1 MFPPRVSGIESII
14 MISPVDIIQRKRD
27 GGEHSPKELSAFI
40 EAFMA
45 DEVADY
51 QMSAWLM
58 AALLKG
64 LTMDETLALTDALL
78 ASGSRLDLSGLGRRV
93 VDKHSTGGVGD
104 KVSLVLAPLVASCGA
119 VFGKMSGRGLGHT
132 GGTVDKLE
140 SIPGFHTTL
149 DATEFARQL
158 KEIGICICG
167 QSSELAPADN
177 RLYAL
182 RDVTA
187 TVESNPLIAASI
199 LSKKLAGGASAV
211 VLDVK
216 VGGGSFFKTRGHAAG
231 VAHLMREVG
240 ARRGIDVEAIMT
252 SMEQPLGYAVGNTL
266 EVLEAVETLKG
277 NGPPDL
283 VEVVVALA
291 SRLLHMSD
299 LEWSLEHAEAEAR
312 ERLATGAAIDRFREW
327 IAFQGG
333 DTSFMD
339 EPDRLPV
346 AAQVA
351 AVKAPE
357 EGWVEAIDALTVGRA
372 AVALGAGRM
381 RKDDSIDHSVGLVLA
396 AKQGDR
402 VRAGE
407 ELAMVYAPDALK
419 TESAVAAVQ
428 AAYRISG
435 ARVEPAHVLVD

>member
-1 MFPPRVSGIESII
+1 

-27 GGEHSPKELSAFI
+27 GGEHSPGELSAFI
-40 EAFMA
+40 ESFMA
-45 DEVADY
+45 GEVADY

-64 LTMDETLALTDALL
+64 LSLDETLALTDALL
-78 ASGSRLDLSGLGRRV
+78 ASGSRLDLSGLGRLV

-140 SIPGFHTTL
+140 SIPGFRTTL
-149 DATEFARQL
+149 SAAEFASQL
-158 KEIGICICG
+158 REIGICICG
-167 QSSELAPADN
+167 QSAELAPADN

-216 VGGGSFFKTRGHAAG
+216 VGAGSFFKTRGHASG

-240 ARRGIDVEAIMT
+240 VRRGIGVEAIMT
-252 SMEQPLGYAVGNTL
+252 SMEQPLGFAVGNTL
-266 EVLEAVETLKG
+266 EVMEAVETLKG
-277 NGPPDL
+277 HGPADL
-283 VEVVVALA
+283 VEVVIALA
-291 SRLLHMSD
+291 TRLLHLAD
-299 LEWSLEHAEAEAR
+299 LQWSRERAEAEAR
-312 ERLATGAAIDRFREW
+312 ERLAAGGAIEKFREW

-333 DTSFMD
+333 DTSFID
-339 EPDRLPV
+339 EPERLP
-346 AAQVA
+346 AAA
-351 AVKAPE
+351 HLATANALRK
-357 EGWVEAIDALTVGRA
+357 GWVEAIDALAVGRA
-372 AVALGAGRM
+372 ALALGAGRIH
-381 RKDDSIDHSVGLVLA
+381 KEDSIDHSVGLVLA
-396 AKQGDR
+396 AKSGDH
-402 VRAGE
+402 VKAGE
-407 ELAMVYAPDALK
+407 ILATVHASDTDRA
-419 TESAVAAVQ
+419 EAAAASVLS
-428 AAYRISG
+428 AYRIS
-435 ARVEPAHVLVD
+435 ATRVEPASVLID

>member
-1 MFPPRVSGIESII
+1 

-27 GGEHSPKELSAFI
+27 GGEHSPEEIAVFI
-40 EAFMA
+40 QAFMA
-45 DEVADY
+45 GEIADY

-78 ASGSRLDLSGLGRRV
+78 ASGTRLDLTGLGRRV

-140 SIPGFHTTL
+140 SIPGFRTTL
-149 DATEFARQL
+149 SADEFSRQL
-158 KEIGICICG
+158 KETGICICG
-167 QSSELAPADN
+167 QSADLAPADN

-216 VGGGSFFKTRGHAAG
+216 VGKGSFFKTRGHAAG

-252 SMEQPLGYAVGNTL
+252 SMEQPLGNAVGNTL

-291 SRLLHMSD
+291 SSLLHLSD
-299 LEWSLEHAEAEAR
+299 LEWSPERAKSEAR
-312 ERLATGAAIDRFREW
+312 QRLADGGALGMFRKW
-327 IAFQGG
+327 VDFQGG
-333 DTSFMD
+333 DTDFID

-346 AAQVA
+346 AAHTASVSSSSD
-351 AVKAPE
+351 
-357 EGWVEAIDALTVGRA
+357 GWVEAIDALAMGRGA
-372 AVALGAGRM
+372 LALGAGRIH
-381 RKDDSIDHSVGLVLA
+381 KDDLIDHSVGLLLA

-402 VRAGE
+402 VQTGQ
-407 ELAMVYAPDALK
+407 ELARVYAPDAASG
-419 TESAVAAVQ
+419 EAMAVALQ
-428 AAYRISG
+428 SAYRISVT
-435 ARVEPAHVLVD
+435 RVESPPVMII